1 MFLSECSRSPR
12 RPAAGFT
19 LVEIMVGMVIG
30 MLGLII
36 MMQVFSLSEGQKRTT
51 TGGGDA
57 LSNGAIALF
66 GLQRDLRQAGF
77 GVSDPNL
84 LGCTVVLPAAGNRPA
99 VTLNGFAPVTI
110 NHAGIPAGDPNT
122 DTLLLIYSRTRGS
135 PQGDSIVTQ
144 PATGQAGS
152 AVQWDIY
159 QQATSSSFNSG
170 DMVIATPQIRQ
181 APCNL
186 SVTTVVGANNAA
198 AYANN
203 ANVVVSTGTGLP
215 GMTNGLLFN
224 LGSAPQV
231 LAYAIRNGNLTL
243 CDYMVN
249 DCGDVAKVSDP
260 TTWVPI
266 AGNIVS
272 LKAQYGRDTM
282 NGLNPLITTMDG
294 VVDWYDQVTPYGPSS
309 NPVYAQG
316 TAQPDPPMDPG
327 GGGPTYQCAFARIS
341 AVRLALVARS
351 ANYEKTAVTTI
362 APVWSGSVAHTPPNP
377 PTIGD
382 SIGWAAD
389 PIDLTANTGLT
400 APATWQNYRYSVIQT
415 VAPLRNLAWQ
425 GVPTGC

>member
-1 MFLSECSRSPR
+1 LFLSEYPCSPR

-36 MMQVFSLSEGQKRTT
+36 MMQVFTLSEGQKRTT

-57 LSNGAIALF
+57 QSNGAIALF

-84 LGCTVVLPAAGNRPA
+84 LGCSVALRTG

-110 NHAGIPAGDPNT
+110 NHAGIPAGDANT

-144 PATGQAGS
+144 PATGQAGA

-159 QQATSSSFNSG
+159 QMATPSSFTGG
-170 DMVIATPQIRQ
+170 DMVIATPQNRQ
-181 APCNL
+181 TPCNL
-186 SVTTVVGANNAA
+186 SVTSVVGANNAA
-198 AYANN
+198 TYANN
-203 ANVVVSTGTGLP
+203 ANVVVTTGTGLP
-215 GMTNGLLFN
+215 GMTNGMLFN
-224 LGSAPQV
+224 LGTAPQV
-231 LAYAIRNGNLTL
+231 LAYAVRNGNLTL

-249 DCGDVAKVSDP
+249 DCGNAAN
-260 TTWVPI
+260 TGNTAIWVPI
-266 AGNIVS
+266 ANNIVS

-282 NGLNPLITTMDG
+282 NGLTPTNTAMDG
-294 VVDWYDQVTPYGPSS
+294 IVDWYDQVTPYGPSS
-309 NPVYAQG
+309 SPAYAQG
-316 TAQPDPPMDPG
+316 AAQPSPPMAG
-327 GGGPTYQCAFARIS
+327 GTAPTYQCAFARIS
-341 AVRLALVARS
+341 AVRIALVARN
-351 ANYEKTAVTTI
+351 ANYEKTAVTTV
-362 APVWSGSVAHTPPNP
+362 APTWAGSFAHTPPNP
-377 PTIGD
+377 PTIDD

-389 PIDLTANTGLT
+389 SIDLSANTGLT
-400 APATWQNYRYSVIQT
+400 APATWKNYRYSVIQT
-415 VAPLRNLAWQ
+415 VAPMRNLTWQ

>member
-1 MFLSECSRSPR
+1 MPFARSLR
-12 RPAAGFT
+12 RPAAGFS

-36 MMQVFSLSEGQKRTT
+36 MMQVFSLSESQKRTT

-57 LSNGAIALF
+57 QSNGAIALF

-77 GVSDPNL
+77 GVSDPNV
-84 LGCTVVLPAAGNRPA
+84 LGCSVVLRAG
-99 VTLNGFAPVTI
+99 VTLNAFAPVTI

-122 DTLLLIYSRTRGS
+122 DTLLLIYGRTRGS

-144 PATGQAGS
+144 PATGQAGV

-159 QQATSSSFNSG
+159 QMATPSSFNPG
-170 DMVIATPQIRQ
+170 DMVIATPQNRQ
-181 APCNL
+181 TPCNL

-198 AYANN
+198 SYANN

-215 GMTNGLLFN
+215 SMTNGMLFN

-231 LAYAIRNGNLTL
+231 LAYAVRNGNLTL

-249 DCGDVAKVSDP
+249 DCSIAANTGNTAI
-260 TTWVPI
+260 WVPI
-266 AGNIVS
+266 ANNIVS

-282 NGLNPLITTMDG
+282 NGLTPLNTAMDG
-294 VVDWYDQVTPYGPSS
+294 VVDWYDQTTPLGPSS
-309 NPVYAQG
+309 IPVRPQG
-316 TAQPDPPMDPG
+316 TAQPSPPMAPG
-327 GGGPTYQCAFARIS
+327 VAGPTFQCAFARIS
-341 AVRLALVARS
+341 AVRIALVARN
-351 ANYEKTAVTTI
+351 ANYEKTAVTTV
-362 APVWSGSVAHTPPNP
+362 APTWAGSAAHTPPNP
-377 PTIGD
+377 PTISD
-382 SIGWAAD
+382 SMGWAAD

-400 APATWQNYRYSVIQT
+400 APATWQNYRYGVIQT

-425 GVPTGC
+425 GVPNGC

>member
-1 MFLSECSRSPR
+1 LFLSVYSRSPR
-12 RPAAGFT
+12 PSAAGFS

-36 MMQVFSLSEGQKRTT
+36 MMQVLSLSEGQKRTT

-57 LSNGAIALF
+57 QSNGAIALF

-84 LGCTVVLPAAGNRPA
+84 LGCSLVLRAG
-99 VTLNGFAPVTI
+99 VTLNAFAPVTI
-110 NHAGIPAGDPNT
+110 NHAGIPAGDANT
-122 DTLLLIYSRTRGS
+122 DTVLLVYSRTRGS

-144 PATGQAGS
+144 PATGQAGV
-152 AVQWDIY
+152 AAQWDIY
-159 QQATSSSFNSG
+159 QMATPSSFTNG

-181 APCNL
+181 SPCNL
-186 SVTTVVGANNAA
+186 SVTSVVGANNAA
-198 AYANN
+198 TYANN
-203 ANVVVSTGTGLP
+203 ANVVVATGTGLP
-215 GMTNGLLFN
+215 SMTNGLLFN

-231 LAYAIRNGNLTL
+231 LVYAVRNGNLTL

-249 DCGDVAKVSDP
+249 DCGSAAN
-260 TTWVPI
+260 TGNAAIWVPI
-266 AGNIVS
+266 ANNIVS

-282 NGLNPLITTMDG
+282 NGLTPLNTTMDG
-294 VVDWYDQVTPYGPSS
+294 IVDWYDQTTPLGPSS
-309 NPVYAQG
+309 HPVSAQG
-316 TAQPDPPMDPG
+316 ATQPDPPMAPG
-327 GGGPTYQCAFARIS
+327 AGGPTYQCAFARIS
-341 AVRLALVARS
+341 AVRLALVARN

-362 APVWSGSVAHTPPNP
+362 APVWAGSVAHTPPNP

-389 PIDLTANTGLT
+389 PIDLTPNTNLT
-400 APATWQNYRYSVIQT
+400 PPATWQNYRYRVIQT

>member
-1 MFLSECSRSPR
+1 LFLSEYPCSPR

-36 MMQVFSLSEGQKRTT
+36 MMQVFTLSEGQKRTT

-57 LSNGAIALF
+57 QSNGAIALF

-84 LGCTVVLPAAGNRPA
+84 LGCSVVLRAG

-110 NHAGIPAGDPNT
+110 NHAGIPAGDANT

-144 PATGQAGS
+144 PATGQAGA

-159 QQATSSSFNSG
+159 QMATPSSFTSG
-170 DMVIATPQIRQ
+170 DMVIATPQNRQ
-181 APCNL
+181 TPCNL
-186 SVTTVVGANNAA
+186 SVTSVVGANNAA
-198 AYANN
+198 TYANN
-203 ANVVVSTGTGLP
+203 ANVVVTTGTGLP
-215 GMTNGLLFN
+215 GMTNGMLFN
-224 LGSAPQV
+224 LGTAPQV
-231 LAYAIRNGNLTL
+231 LAYAVRNGNLTL

-249 DCGDVAKVSDP
+249 DCGNAAN
-260 TTWVPI
+260 TGNTAIWVPI
-266 AGNIVS
+266 ANNIVS

-282 NGLNPLITTMDG
+282 NGLTPTNTAMDG
-294 VVDWYDQVTPYGPSS
+294 IVDWYSRTTPLGPSS
-309 NPVYAQG
+309 TPAYAQG
-316 TAQPDPPMDPG
+316 AAQPSPPMAG
-327 GGGPTYQCAFARIS
+327 GMAGPTYQCAFARIS
-341 AVRLALVARS
+341 AVRIALVARN
-351 ANYEKTAVTTI
+351 ANYEKTAVTTV
-362 APVWSGSVAHTPPNP
+362 APTWAGSVAHTPPNP
-377 PTIGD
+377 PTIDD
-382 SIGWAAD
+382 SIGWTAD
-389 PIDLTANTGLT
+389 PIDLSANTGLT

-415 VAPLRNLAWQ
+415 VAPLRNLTWQ